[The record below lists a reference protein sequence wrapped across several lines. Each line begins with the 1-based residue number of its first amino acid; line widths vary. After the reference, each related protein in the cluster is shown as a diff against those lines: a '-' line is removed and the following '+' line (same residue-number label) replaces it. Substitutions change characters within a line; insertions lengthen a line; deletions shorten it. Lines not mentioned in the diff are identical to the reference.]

1 MAMLNIENLTTI
13 NINNQLLETISNFLT
28 PKDVDMTLCDN
39 PTIQRLNFEFRG
51 EDRATDV
58 LSFPINLEFPNTPLG
73 SIVISADKVLEGS
86 REFGHGIDE
95 ELALLFIH
103 GVLHLLGYD
112 HEVDG
117 GEMRSREQELIA
129 KFNLPESLIVRVEEK

>member
-86 REFGHGIDE
+86 QEFGHGIDE

-129 KFNLPESLIVRVEEK
+129 KFNLPKSLIVRVEEK